1 MHNKV
6 CKMTLG
12 VHSKASNLAVKGELG
27 RFPLHIIIYK
37 RIFKYFM
44 RLISF
49 SNNTILS
56 SALEANIHMDNMG
69 KHSWFTTVKHLLQFT
84 KLDETTLDLAN
95 IENNKIS
102 NLVKKFNKN
111 LSTQFQVYWLNIL
124 NKDRFGHSV
133 SNKLS
138 LYSEIKNEIRFEP
151 YLKLIKNVNE
161 RVAVTKM
168 RISCHLLPIEAGG
181 YKKVPRDERFCSF
194 CKPSI
199 GNEFHYLMKCK
210 HSSFSLLRSAFL
222 ECLYKINSNFMNMTD
237 KALFIYILTMH
248 DENIVNL
255 SAQYIDNIQNCYKSM
270 KDDESF
276 SSSNVNI

>member
-1 MHNKV
+1 
-6 CKMTLG
+6 
-12 VHSKASNLAVKGELG
+12 
-27 RFPLHIIIYK
+27 
-37 RIFKYFM
+37 M

-69 KHSWFTTVKHLLQFT
+69 KHSWFTTVKHLLRFT

-95 IENNKIS
+95 IENSKIS
-102 NLVKKFNKN
+102 NLVKMFNKN

-124 NKDRFGHSV
+124 NKDRFGLSV
-133 SNKLS
+133 SDKLS
-138 LYSEIKNEIRFEP
+138 LYSEIKNEIRFGP

-161 RVAVTKM
+161 RVPVTKM
-168 RISCHLLPIEAGG
+168 RIFCHLLPIEAGR

-194 CKPSI
+194 FKPSI
-199 GNEFHYLMKCK
+199 GNEFHYLMKCN

-222 ECLYKINSNFMNMTD
+222 ERLHKINSNFINMTY
-237 KALFIYILTMH
+237 KAFFIYILTMY
-248 DENIVNL
+248 DENVVNL

-276 SSSNVNI
+276 SSSNVNIFFSCENSFV

>member
-1 MHNKV
+1 M
-6 CKMTLG
+6 
-12 VHSKASNLAVKGELG
+12 
-27 RFPLHIIIYK
+27 
-37 RIFKYFM
+37 
-44 RLISF
+44 ISF
-49 SNNTILS
+49 SNNTILG

-84 KLDETTLDLAN
+84 KLDETTLDLTN
-95 IENNKIS
+95 IENKKIS
-102 NLVKKFNKN
+102 NLVKMFNKN

-138 LYSEIKNEIRFEP
+138 LYSEIKNEIRFES

-168 RISCHLLPIEAGG
+168 RISCHLLPIEAGR
-181 YKKVPRDERFCSF
+181 YKKVPRYERFCSF

-210 HSSFSLLRSAFL
+210 HSSFSLLSSAFL
-222 ECLYKINSNFMNMTD
+222 ERLYKINSNFINMTD

-248 DENIVNL
+248 DENVVNL

>member
-1 MHNKV
+1 MA
-6 CKMTLG
+6 LG

-84 KLDETTLDLAN
+84 KLDETTLDLTN

-102 NLVKKFNKN
+102 NLVKMFNKN

-138 LYSEIKNEIRFEP
+138 LNSEIKNEIRFEP
-151 YLKLIKNVNE
+151 YLRLIKNVNE

-168 RISCHLLPIEAGG
+168 RISCHLLPIEAGR
-181 YKKVPRDERFCSF
+181 YKKVPRDERF
-194 CKPSI
+194 
-199 GNEFHYLMKCK
+199 N
-210 HSSFSLLRSAFL
+210 LLFL
-222 ECLYKINSNFMNMTD
+222 QTYWE
-237 KALFIYILTMH
+237 
-248 DENIVNL
+248 
-255 SAQYIDNIQNCYKSM
+255 
-270 KDDESF
+270 
-276 SSSNVNI
+276 